1 MNVTIKGIPD
11 ELGAVLKKY
20 AEASNRSLNGEI
32 IHRLSR
38 SVISERDIPAAGSG
52 MLNETP
58 DIVADKWEAL
68 AGRWKSDLSVE
79 TEIAALYETRSGGRD
94 VDLTW

>member
-1 MNVTIKGIPD
+1 MNMTIKGIPE
-11 ELGAVLKKY
+11 ELGAVLRKY

-32 IHRLSR
+32 IHRLAK
-38 SVISERDIPAAGSG
+38 SVVSEKDIPVVSGG

-58 DIVADKWEAL
+58 DTVADKWEAL

-79 TEIAALYETRSGGRD
+79 AEITALYETRSGGRD

>member
-1 MNVTIKGIPD
+1 MNMTIKGIPD
-11 ELGAVLKKY
+11 ELGAALKKL

-38 SVISERDIPAAGSG
+38 SVIHEKDIPAVASG
-52 MLNETP
+52 MVNETP
-58 DIVADKWEAL
+58 DSVADKWETL

-79 TEIAALYETRSGGRD
+79 AEIAALYETRSGGRD
-94 VDLTW
+94 VDLSW